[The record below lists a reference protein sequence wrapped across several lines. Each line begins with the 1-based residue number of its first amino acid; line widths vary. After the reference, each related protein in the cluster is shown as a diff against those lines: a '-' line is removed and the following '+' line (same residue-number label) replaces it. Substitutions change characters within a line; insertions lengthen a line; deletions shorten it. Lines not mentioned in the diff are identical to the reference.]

1 MSQSFDS
8 EEGLAR
14 SNEANPLEVERTSA
28 DYGQREREREQSNKK
43 QWPWIDIITHIGH
56 KIRRTIKNCLPLI
69 FKFVVGV

>member
-28 DYGQREREREQSNKK
+28 DYGQRERERERAK
-43 QWPWIDIITHIGH
+43 QQKAVAMD
-56 KIRRTIKNCLPLI
+56 
-69 FKFVVGV
+69 